1 MLSPITTIDCLW
13 AGWWVVVLGRWEGGF
28 SVSGW
33 GRSLMAVMLRIAMFT
48 LTHTHTPNTHTL
60 SHSLSHALQS
70 LFSRQPG
77 HCLLSS
83 TCSRMFMPHVI
94 CETPS
99 SCFCS
104 ALFPPSQLSS
114 GWCAIACVQ
123 TTAAGGRG
131 QTSVS
136 PAATSDGDEPASS
149 PAASMTGK
157 QQVGEWILQ

>member
-13 AGWWVVVLGRWEGGF
+13 AGVGGVGGGV
-28 SVSGW
+28 SPASGW
-33 GRSLMAVMLRIAMFT
+33 GQSLMAVMLRIAMFT

-60 SHSLSHALQS
+60 SHSLLHALQS
-70 LFSRQPG
+70 LFSCQPG

-104 ALFPPSQLSS
+104 ALFPLSQLSS

-136 PAATSDGDEPASS
+136 PAATSDGDERASS

-157 QQVGEWILQ
+157 QQAGEWILS